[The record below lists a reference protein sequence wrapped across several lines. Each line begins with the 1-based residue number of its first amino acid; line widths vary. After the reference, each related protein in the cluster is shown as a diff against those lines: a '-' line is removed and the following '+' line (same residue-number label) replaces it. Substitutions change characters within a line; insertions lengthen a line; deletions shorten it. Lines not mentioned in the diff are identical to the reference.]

1 MSRNW
6 EEMYYVAEMEQ
17 PGQVQRG
24 KEKKNTTIANG
35 IKISKPNE
43 LKLEIR

>member
-24 KEKKNTTIANG
+24 KEKKTQLLPMGSRSVSPMN
-35 IKISKPNE
+35 
-43 LKLEIR
+43 